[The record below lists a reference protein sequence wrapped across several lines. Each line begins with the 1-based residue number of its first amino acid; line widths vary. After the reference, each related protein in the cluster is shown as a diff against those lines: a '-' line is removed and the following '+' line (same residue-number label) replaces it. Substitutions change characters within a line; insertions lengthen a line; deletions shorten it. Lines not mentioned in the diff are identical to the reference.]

1 MALQRRH
8 EVGYLLIGEG
18 RTDEEIGPNDV
29 GGMAAARSALP
40 QLGGEREKTLL
51 RHFFCEKL
59 FYLWQSVQS
68 L

>member
-1 MALQRRH
+1 MARQRRH

-29 GGMAAARSALP
+29 GGMAAARLALP

-51 RHFFCEKL
+51 SSAIFL
-59 FYLWQSVQS
+59 
-68 L
+68 

>member
-51 RHFFCEKL
+51 CHF
-59 FYLWQSVQS
+59 SVRNFSTCGSQS